1 MTRPFRGP
9 APQSAYIFDLGMES
23 ETRPAAEMTEDLL
36 EGVVR
41 EHAQLLFRIAYLVL
55 RNRHDA
61 EDATQETFMRVLQ
74 YRRKLEG
81 IRHVK
86 SWLARIAW
94 RVAIER
100 KKQRDISLSEIET
113 GTALSQLRSQL
124 MSGEECTVGR
134 ELSSLFASLIASLP
148 EALRD
153 ALRLSTLEELSPREI
168 AEVLG
173 VSESSVR
180 SRIFR
185 ARQILKEKLAAL
197 EGQYGTMR

>member
-36 EGVVR
+36 EGAVR

>member
-9 APQSAYIFDLGMES
+9 APQSAYVFDLEVES
-23 ETRPAAEMTEDLL
+23 ETRPVAEMTEDLL

-100 KKQRDISLSEIET
+100 KKRRDFSLSEIET

-124 MSGEECTVGR
+124 IVPPQFEMEKT
-134 ELSSLFASLIASLP
+134 F
-148 EALRD
+148 
-153 ALRLSTLEELSPREI
+153 
-168 AEVLG
+168 
-173 VSESSVR
+173 
-180 SRIFR
+180 FR
-185 ARQILKEKLAAL
+185 
-197 EGQYGTMR
+197 